1 MVKLDKLCNWL
12 IIICLAGLLPSTVFI
27 KYLDELGS
35 FVFLAI
41 AVLDCVM
48 NRRIK
53 RYIPL
58 LMLIGVMLFYAV
70 YTLLFKSYNTA
81 PYVFMDFVLEIKP
94 FLPLLVIMAIC
105 PVFSAGEKSV
115 IKVICIIN
123 AIAILPMYFIGSY
136 YMKQLVGHIAY
147 CGAAAFISAIFYLLC
162 CVRPDGSVEKKD
174 KLIVMVLL
182 VCGIPCMRAKFFAE
196 TVLAIFFL
204 WIYKPMM
211 FKGFKPQYL
220 LAALLLAG
228 VLLAVTWN
236 KISYYYLTG
245 NSETFDPSAVQTY
258 ARPVLFATAGL
269 IIADY
274 TFFGSGLA
282 SFATFASAEHY
293 SGLYYEYGIDKVYGL
308 SEAMPDFICD
318 AYFPSLAQFGL
329 VGIILFLVFWRW
341 VYKKLLAPLRQ
352 KPQLLKYYFTIGS
365 LAICF
370 VFIES
375 TSSTFFS
382 QSPGMVV
389 VSILGYAISELY
401 RVSSKNNQSEIIQTT

>member
-41 AVLDCVM
+41 AVLDCVL

-58 LMLIGVMLFYAV
+58 LVLIGIMLFYAC

-81 PYVFMDFVLEIKP
+81 PYVLMDFVLEIKP

-105 PVFSAGEKSV
+105 PVLSANEKHI

-123 AIAILPMYFIGSY
+123 AIAVLPMYFIGSY
-136 YMKQLVGHIAY
+136 LMKQLVGHIAY

-162 CVRPDGSVEKKD
+162 CVKPDGSVEKKD
-174 KLIVMVLL
+174 KLIVMALL
-182 VCGIPCMRAKFFAE
+182 VCGIPCLRAKFFAE
-196 TVLAIFFL
+196 SVFFVFFL

-220 LAALLLAG
+220 LVALLLASA
-228 VLLAVTWN
+228 LIAVSWN

-274 TFFGSGLA
+274 TLLGSGLA
-282 SFATFASAEHY
+282 SFASYASAANY

-318 AYFPSLAQFGL
+318 AYYPSLAQFGL
-329 VGIILFLVFWRW
+329 LGIILFIVFWRW
-341 VYKKLLAPLRQ
+341 VYKKLLVPLRQ
-352 KPQLLKYYFTIGS
+352 NPQRQKYFFITGS

-382 QSPGMVV
+382 QSPGMIV
-389 VSILGYAISELY
+389 VSILGYAIGEQY
-401 RVSSKNNQSEIIQTT
+401 RISCKDNQSEIIQTT